1 LGRKWTRIFK
11 KYMAHF
17 KPHRTP
23 VHLKDRYRF
32 YEKPENKY
40 LIDNFDFSI
49 FDVKKEASEQI

>member
-1 LGRKWTRIFK
+1 
-11 KYMAHF
+11 MAHF

-40 LIDNFDFSI
+40 LIANFDFSI
-49 FDVKKEASEQI
+49 FDIKKEASEQI